1 MSLRPPPFAIAAE
14 NTPATAEPDVSGLP
28 LRATLFR
35 YSGFSRSFQLRGTLL
50 TTAVLTPNET
60 TPQ

>member
-1 MSLRPPPFAIAAE
+1 MLLRLPPFAIEAE

-28 LRATLFR
+28 FSATWFL
-35 YSGFSRSFQLRGTLL
+35 YSGLSRSFQLFGAFL
-50 TTAVLTPNET
+50 TTAPLTPNEV